1 MNCDHVIITGG
12 SSGIGLA
19 IAKHYIREGYS
30 LSIISRNETRLAEA
44 RQQLLNLRINSAQ
57 NIDIYPADVA
67 SRQQIESAISQA
79 VQLSGIPQTL
89 VTSAGAVVP
98 GYFHSLPVEIFEY
111 MMAVNYMGTVYA
123 VKAVE
128 PLMRQQGKGNIVMI
142 SSGAGL
148 IGVYGYS
155 AYSPSKFAVRGFAEV
170 LQAESGPH
178 GIHVTV
184 VYPPDTETPQL
195 EEERKLK
202 PPETTL
208 ITESG
213 GVMSAD
219 DVAIAIIQGVHKK
232 KFIITP
238 GYSMTMLGWLHS
250 LIRPLLNS
258 WFKYQIRKTKT
269 SDSQ

>member
-19 IAKHYIREGYS
+19 IAKHYIREGYN
-30 LSIISRNETRLAEA
+30 LSIIARNETRLAEA
-44 RQQLLNLRINSAQ
+44 RQQLLGLCIYPAQ
-57 NIDIYPADVA
+57 NIGIYPADVA

-79 VQLSGIPQTL
+79 VNLLGIPQTL

-98 GYFHSLPVEIFEY
+98 GYFHSLPVEIFEN

-128 PLMRQQGKGNIVMI
+128 PMMRSQGKGHIVMI

-155 AYSPSKFAVRGFAEV
+155 AYSPAKFAVRGFAEV
-170 LQAESGPH
+170 LQAESEPY
-178 GIHVTV
+178 GIHVSV

-202 PPETTL
+202 PRETAL
-208 ITESG
+208 ITQSG

-219 DVAIAIIQGVHKK
+219 DVAKAVMRGVRQK

-250 LIRPLLNS
+250 LIRPLLYS
-258 WFKYQIRKTKT
+258 WFKYQIKKTET
-269 SDSQ
+269 SSRQ